1 MSTTTTIFTA
11 IGESPHSPQLEF
23 FLKKCTDFL
32 TIKYLFVKF
41 SICCVYKKKKD
52 ASLQQLVQAWVIFIN

>member
-1 MSTTTTIFTA
+1 MSTTTTIFTT

-23 FLKKCTDFL
+23 FFLKRTDFL
-32 TIKYLFVKF
+32 TIKYLFMNF
-41 SICCVYKKKKD
+41 SICCIYKKKD

>member
-1 MSTTTTIFTA
+1 MSTTTTIFTT

-23 FLKKCTDFL
+23 FFKKNAL
-32 TIKYLFVKF
+32 ISWLLN
-41 SICCVYKKKKD
+41 ICLWNFQSVVYIKKKD